1 MLDFDKYPIFCQ
13 NRGRL
18 RELSRDGSGAE
29 DGYVTES
36 GIEAVDFDGVK
47 RAYTREL
54 GLSDESAASVDALIF
69 HGGRVVFIEFKNGK
83 VVNRDI
89 KSKIRDSLLIFCDI
103 VSKSI
108 SDTRREADFV
118 LVYNFD
124 KNPLPNQLTGGM
136 VQESPSREEIAKY
149 FLKKGGSELI
159 RFDLEK
165 YKSLYFREIHTYTKE
180 EFEGYLDKKV
190 RQ

>member
-29 DGYVTES
+29 DCYVTES

-69 HGGRVVFIEFKNGK
+69 HGGRVVVIEFENGK
-83 VVNRDI
+83 VVNCDI
-89 KSKIRDSLLIFCDI
+89 DSKICDSLLILCTI
-103 VSKSI
+103 VSKCI
-108 SDTRREADFV
+108 SDTRRAVDFV
-118 LVYNFD
+118 LITDFVNNFI
-124 KNPLPNQLTGGM
+124 P
-136 VQESPSREEIAKY
+136 I
-149 FLKKGGSELI
+149 
-159 RFDLEK
+159 
-165 YKSLYFREIHTYTKE
+165 
-180 EFEGYLDKKV
+180 
-190 RQ
+190 